1 MKNIYFFYFF
11 LNFTIH
17 NGQKCVVKHV
27 FSKNKNL
34 IFYFAK
40 ILFPPHQVTPT
51 SAMIEYWCFFQTEKE
66 NKEWKENNLSLIKLF
81 VKKFIR

>member
-1 MKNIYFFYFF
+1 MYCK
-11 LNFTIH
+11 T
-17 NGQKCVVKHV
+17 GV
-27 FSKNKNL
+27 FKYKNL

-51 SAMIEYWCFFQTEKE
+51 SAMIEYCCFFQTGKE
-66 NKEWKENNLSLIKLF
+66 NKDWKENNLSLIKLF